1 MTKQKTRIYE
11 TDWVNAQEKGEL
23 PWYHPENGLYYEKKG
38 TIPPDGYRRVN
49 PIRHVGQKLTHIH
62 SPEMFG
68 RDEVL
73 YLDWVLDYAGR
84 CPKCR
89 GIMHRFQANVQGIPD
104 SGYDVEQCYDCGYY
118 E

>member
-11 TDWVNAQEKGEL
+11 TDWVDAQEKRML
-23 PWYHPENGLYYEKKG
+23 PWYHPDNGLYYEHKG
-38 TIPPDGYRRVN
+38 TMPPEGYRRVN
-49 PIRHVGQKLTHIH
+49 PIRHTGQKLTHIH

-73 YLDWVLDYAGR
+73 YLDWIMDYAGK
-84 CPKCR
+84 CPKCG
-89 GIMHRFQANVQGIPD
+89 GIMHRFEARVNNQPD
-104 SGYDVEQCYDCGYY
+104 TEFDVEQCYECGYY